1 MWSED
6 KLSIIEVL
14 GNVTSMENK
23 TVAYGRESYVR
34 EVSKTTKN
42 IIVNLDYLP

>member
-6 KLSIIEVL
+6 KLSIIGVL

-23 TVAYGRESYVR
+23 TVAHYCLWPRELCQGG
-34 EVSKTTKN
+34 
-42 IIVNLDYLP
+42 I